1 MQVNAVGAKVL
12 EFISDF
18 GKPSAPLPAAIVACV
33 PMKVHMDGLG
43 ETDFKIIPT
52 EITAAIEAGL
62 KEPVEAEPE
71 VPLLYNFSHL
81 PLSMV
86 LRLSLG

>member
-1 MQVNAVGAKVL
+1 
-12 EFISDF
+12 
-18 GKPSAPLPAAIVACV
+18 
-33 PMKVHMDGLG
+33 MDGL
-43 ETDFKIIPT
+43 EDTDFKIIPT

-62 KEPVEAEPE
+62 KKPVEAKPE

-86 LRLSLG
+86 LGLALG